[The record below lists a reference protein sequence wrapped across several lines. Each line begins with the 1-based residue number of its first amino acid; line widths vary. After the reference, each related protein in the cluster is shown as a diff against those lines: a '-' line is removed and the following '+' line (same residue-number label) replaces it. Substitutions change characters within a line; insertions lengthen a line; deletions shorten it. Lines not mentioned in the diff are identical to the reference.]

1 MLHPPPDDLR
11 GPRRA
16 KTESRRLTKE
26 RCLLVTAEDTAA
38 TSHRERAFRLETTPI
53 TFGPGA
59 SEEAGWEM
67 NRLGAKRVMIVS
79 DPGVV
84 RVGITGKVREII
96 EAEGIECE
104 VFERV
109 HVEPTL
115 GSLQEATDFAT
126 EGEFDG
132 FVGVGGGS
140 SLDTAKVASLVATH
154 PAPVTEYIHPP
165 LGDGR
170 KPPSPLKP
178 LLAIPTTAGTGS
190 EATGIAVLDLP
201 ELKTKAAIS
210 HPFLRPAHGI
220 VDPVL
225 TRSMPP
231 DVTAACGLDVV
242 CHAVESFTARPFYS
256 RPAPETPADRPS
268 FQGSNPV
275 SDLWAGRAL
284 EYGGLYL
291 RRAVADGDDV
301 EARGNMMLA
310 ASLAGI
316 GFSSAGTA
324 IPHACAYP
332 IASLKH
338 TFRSPGYPDE
348 PFVPHGFAVIAT
360 APAAFRFTYS
370 ADPNKH
376 QRAAEFLV
384 GEAIPDADE
393 STLPSVLTRLMKDI
407 EAPRGLRE
415 LGYDETDIDDLVD
428 GALKQKRQLGIAPRE
443 AGPEELADIFHESFE
458 NW

>member
-1 MLHPPPDDLR
+1 MVADN
-11 GPRRA
+11 A
-16 KTESRRLTKE
+16 VVVSN
-26 RCLLVTAEDTAA
+26 
-38 TSHRERAFRLETTPI
+38 RERAFKLETTPI

-67 NRLGAKRVMIVS
+67 KQLGAKRVMLVS

-84 RVGITGKVREII
+84 QAGIPGKIRETI
-96 EAEGIECE
+96 EAQGIECE
-104 VFERV
+104 VFDRV

-115 GSLQEATDFAT
+115 ESLQEATDFAT
-126 EGEFDG
+126 DGGFDG

-140 SLDTAKVASLVATH
+140 SLDTAKVANLVATH
-154 PAPVTEYIHPP
+154 PAPVIEYIYPP
-165 LGDGR
+165 VGSGR

-190 EATGIAVLDLP
+190 EATGIAALDLP
-201 ELKTKAAIS
+201 DLKTKAAIS
-210 HPFLRPAHGI
+210 HRFLRPDHGI
-220 VDPVL
+220 VDPLL
-225 TRSMPP
+225 TLTMPP

-242 CHAVESFTARPFYS
+242 CHAAESFTARPYNS
-256 RPAPETPADRPS
+256 RPVPETPEDRPS

-275 SDLWAGRAL
+275 SDIWAARAL

-291 RRAVADGDDV
+291 RRAVADDM
-301 EARGNMMLA
+301 EARANMMLA

-316 GFSSAGTA
+316 GFGSAGTA

-338 TFRSPGYPDE
+338 TFRSPGYPND
-348 PFVPHGFAVIAT
+348 PFVPHGFAVIVT

-370 ADPNKH
+370 ADPDKH
-376 QRAAEFLV
+376 RRAAGLLA
-384 GEAIPDADE
+384 GEPSPDTDE
-393 STLPSVLTRLMKDI
+393 STLPNVLTRLMKDI
-407 EAPRGLRE
+407 GAPSGLRE
-415 LGYDETDIDDLVD
+415 LGYDENDIDDLVN
-428 GALKQKRQLGIAPRE
+428 GALKQQRQLSIAPRE
-443 AGPEELADIFHESFE
+443 AGPDELANIFRASLE

>member
-1 MLHPPPDDLR
+1 MANS
-11 GPRRA
+11 G
-16 KTESRRLTKE
+16 
-26 RCLLVTAEDTAA
+26 
-38 TSHRERAFRLETTPI
+38 RERAFKLETTPI

-67 NRLGAKRVMIVS
+67 KRLGAGRVMVVS

-84 RVGITGKVREII
+84 RAGITGKVGEIL

-104 VFERV
+104 VFDRV

-115 GSLQEATDFAT
+115 DSLQEATNFAM
-126 EGEFDG
+126 EGGFDG

-140 SLDTAKVASLVATH
+140 SLDTAKVVSLVASH
-154 PAPVTEYIHPP
+154 PAPVMEYVHPP
-165 LGDGR
+165 LGSGR

-201 ELKTKAAIS
+201 NLKTKAAIS

-220 VDPVL
+220 VDPLL
-225 TRSMPP
+225 TRSMPS

-242 CHAVESFTARPFYS
+242 CHAVESFTARPFDS
-256 RPAPETPADRPS
+256 RPAPETPGDRPP

-275 SDLWAGRAL
+275 SDIWAARAL
-284 EYGGLYL
+284 EYGGQYL
-291 RRAVADGDDV
+291 RHAVDDGDDM

-310 ASLAGI
+310 ASIAGI
-316 GFSSAGTA
+316 GFGSAGTA
-324 IPHACAYP
+324 IAHACAYP

-338 TFRSPGYPDE
+338 AFRSPGCPDE

-360 APAAFRFTYS
+360 APAAFRFTYP
-370 ADPNKH
+370 ANPKKH
-376 QRAAEFLV
+376 RQAAKLLA
-384 GEAIPDADE
+384 GEPFPKADE
-393 STLPSVLTRLMKDI
+393 NTLPDVLTRLMQDVG
-407 EAPRGLRE
+407 APSGLRE
-415 LGYDETDIDDLVD
+415 LGYDESDVDDLVS
-428 GALKQKRQLGIAPRE
+428 GALKQQRQLGIAPRE
-443 AGPEELADIFHESFE
+443 AGPDELAKIFREALE

>member
-1 MLHPPPDDLR
+1 MI
-11 GPRRA
+11 
-16 KTESRRLTKE
+16 
-26 RCLLVTAEDTAA
+26 AENTVA
-38 TSHRERAFRLETTPI
+38 TSGHERAFRLEATSV

-67 NRLGAKRVMIVS
+67 KRLGAKRVMLVS

-84 RVGITGKVREII
+84 QAGITGKIREII
-96 EAEGIECE
+96 EAVGIECD
-104 VFERV
+104 VFDRV

-115 GSLQEATDFAT
+115 ESLQEAMDFAT
-126 EGEFDG
+126 DGGFDG

-140 SLDTAKVASLVATH
+140 SLDTAKLADLLATH
-154 PAPVTEYIHPP
+154 PAPLIEYIYPP
-165 LGDGR
+165 VGSGR

-190 EATGIAVLDLP
+190 EATEIAALDLP
-201 ELKTKAAIS
+201 NLKTKAAIS
-210 HPFLRPAHGI
+210 HAFLRPDHGL
-220 VDPVL
+220 VDPLL
-225 TRSMPP
+225 TCSMPT

-242 CHAVESFTARPFYS
+242 CHAAESFTARPYKF
-256 RPAPETPADRPS
+256 RPAPETPEDRPP

-275 SDLWAGRAL
+275 SDIWAARAL

-291 RRAVADGDDV
+291 RRVVADGNDM
-301 EARGNMMLA
+301 EARANMMLA
-310 ASLAGI
+310 ASIAGI

-348 PFVPHGFAVIAT
+348 PFVPHGFAVVVT
-360 APAAFRFTYS
+360 APAAFRFTYC
-370 ADPNKH
+370 ADADKH
-376 QRAAEFLV
+376 RRAAEFLA
-384 GEAIPDADE
+384 GKRIPDADE
-393 STLPSVLTRLMKDI
+393 STLPNVLTRLMKDI
-407 EAPRGLRE
+407 GAPSGLRE
-415 LGYDETDIDDLVD
+415 LGYDESDIDELVN
-428 GALKQKRQLGIAPRE
+428 GALKQQRQLSIAPRE
-443 AGPEELADIFHESFE
+443 AGPDELADIFRQSLE

>member
-1 MLHPPPDDLR
+1 MI
-11 GPRRA
+11 
-16 KTESRRLTKE
+16 
-26 RCLLVTAEDTAA
+26 AENTVA
-38 TSHRERAFRLETTPI
+38 TSGHERAFRLEATSV

-67 NRLGAKRVMIVS
+67 KRLGAKRVMLVS

-84 RVGITGKVREII
+84 QAGITGKIREII
-96 EAEGIECE
+96 EAVGIECD
-104 VFERV
+104 VFDRV

-115 GSLQEATDFAT
+115 ESLQEAMDFAT
-126 EGEFDG
+126 DGGFDG

-140 SLDTAKVASLVATH
+140 SLDTAKLADLLATH
-154 PAPVTEYIHPP
+154 PAPLIEYIYPP
-165 LGDGR
+165 VGSGR

-190 EATGIAVLDLP
+190 EATEIAALDLP
-201 ELKTKAAIS
+201 NLKTKAAIS
-210 HPFLRPAHGI
+210 HAFLRPDHGL
-220 VDPVL
+220 VDPLL
-225 TRSMPP
+225 TCSMPT

-242 CHAVESFTARPFYS
+242 CHAAESFTARPYKS
-256 RPAPETPADRPS
+256 RPAPETPEDRPP

-275 SDLWAGRAL
+275 SDIWAARAL

-291 RRAVADGDDV
+291 RRAVADGNDM
-301 EARGNMMLA
+301 EARANMMLA
-310 ASLAGI
+310 ASIAGI

-348 PFVPHGFAVIAT
+348 PFVPHGFAVVVT
-360 APAAFRFTYS
+360 APAAFRFTYC
-370 ADPNKH
+370 ADADKH
-376 QRAAEFLV
+376 RRAAEFLA
-384 GEAIPDADE
+384 GKRIPDADE
-393 STLPSVLTRLMKDI
+393 STLPNVLTRLMKDI
-407 EAPRGLRE
+407 GAPSGLRE
-415 LGYDETDIDDLVD
+415 LGYDESDIDELVN
-428 GALKQKRQLGIAPRE
+428 GALKQQRQLSIAPRE
-443 AGPEELADIFHESFE
+443 AGPDELADIFRQSLE

>member
-1 MLHPPPDDLR
+1 MI
-11 GPRRA
+11 
-16 KTESRRLTKE
+16 
-26 RCLLVTAEDTAA
+26 AENTAA
-38 TSHRERAFRLETTPI
+38 TSGHERAFKLEATPV

-67 NRLGAKRVMIVS
+67 KRLGAKRVMLVS

-84 RVGITGKVREII
+84 QAGITGKIREII
-96 EAEGIECE
+96 EAAGIECD
-104 VFERV
+104 VFDRV

-115 GSLQEATDFAT
+115 ESLQEATDFAT
-126 EGEFDG
+126 DGGFDG

-140 SLDTAKVASLVATH
+140 SLDTAKVADLLATH
-154 PAPVTEYIHPP
+154 PAPLIEYIYPP
-165 LGDGR
+165 VGSGR

-190 EATGIAVLDLP
+190 EATEIAALDLP
-201 ELKTKAAIS
+201 NLKTKAAIS
-210 HPFLRPAHGI
+210 HAFLRPDHGL
-220 VDPVL
+220 VDPLL
-225 TRSMPP
+225 TCSMPP

-242 CHAVESFTARPFYS
+242 CHAAESFTARPYNC
-256 RPAPETPADRPS
+256 RPAPETPEDRPP

-275 SDLWAGRAL
+275 SDIWAARAL

-291 RRAVADGDDV
+291 RRAVADGNDMG
-301 EARGNMMLA
+301 ARANMMLA
-310 ASLAGI
+310 ASIAGI

-348 PFVPHGFAVIAT
+348 PFVPHGFAVVVT
-360 APAAFRFTYS
+360 APAAFRFTYC
-370 ADPNKH
+370 ADSDKH
-376 QRAAEFLV
+376 RRAAEFLA
-384 GEAIPDADE
+384 GKPIPDTDE
-393 STLPSVLTRLMKDI
+393 STLPNVLTQLMKDI
-407 EAPRGLRE
+407 GAPSGLRE
-415 LGYDETDIDDLVD
+415 LGYDESDIDELVN
-428 GALKQKRQLGIAPRE
+428 GALKQQRQLSIAPRE
-443 AGPEELADIFHESFE
+443 VGPVELADIFRESLE

>member
-1 MLHPPPDDLR
+1 MI
-11 GPRRA
+11 
-16 KTESRRLTKE
+16 
-26 RCLLVTAEDTAA
+26 AENTVA
-38 TSHRERAFRLETTPI
+38 TSGHERAFRLEATSV

-67 NRLGAKRVMIVS
+67 KRLGAKRVMLVS

-84 RVGITGKVREII
+84 QAGITGKIREII
-96 EAEGIECE
+96 EAVGIECD
-104 VFERV
+104 VFDRV

-115 GSLQEATDFAT
+115 ESLQEAMDFAT
-126 EGEFDG
+126 DGGFDG

-140 SLDTAKVASLVATH
+140 SLDTAKLADLLATH
-154 PAPVTEYIHPP
+154 PAPLIEYIYPP
-165 LGDGR
+165 VGSGR

-190 EATGIAVLDLP
+190 EATEIAALDLP
-201 ELKTKAAIS
+201 NLKTKAAIS
-210 HPFLRPAHGI
+210 HAFLRPDHGL
-220 VDPVL
+220 VDPLL
-225 TRSMPP
+225 TCSMPT

-242 CHAVESFTARPFYS
+242 CHAAESFTARPYKS
-256 RPAPETPADRPS
+256 RPAPETPEDRPP

-275 SDLWAGRAL
+275 SDIWAARAL

-291 RRAVADGDDV
+291 RRAVADGNDM
-301 EARGNMMLA
+301 EARANMMLA
-310 ASLAGI
+310 ASIAGI

-348 PFVPHGFAVIAT
+348 PFVPHGFAVVVT
-360 APAAFRFTYS
+360 APAAFRFTYG
-370 ADPNKH
+370 ADSDKH
-376 QRAAEFLV
+376 RRAAEFLA
-384 GEAIPDADE
+384 GKRIPDADE
-393 STLPSVLTRLMKDI
+393 STLPNVLTRLMKDI
-407 EAPRGLRE
+407 GAPSGLRE
-415 LGYDETDIDDLVD
+415 LGYDESDIDELVN
-428 GALKQKRQLGIAPRE
+428 GALKQQRQLSIAPRE
-443 AGPEELADIFHESFE
+443 AGPDELADIFRQSLE

>member
-1 MLHPPPDDLR
+1 MI
-11 GPRRA
+11 
-16 KTESRRLTKE
+16 
-26 RCLLVTAEDTAA
+26 AENMVA
-38 TSHRERAFRLETTPI
+38 TSGHERAFRLEATSV

-67 NRLGAKRVMIVS
+67 KRLGAKRVMLVS

-84 RVGITGKVREII
+84 QAGITGKIREII
-96 EAEGIECE
+96 EAVGIECD
-104 VFERV
+104 VFDRV

-115 GSLQEATDFAT
+115 ESLQEAMDFAT
-126 EGEFDG
+126 DGGFDG

-140 SLDTAKVASLVATH
+140 SLDTAKLADLLATH
-154 PAPVTEYIHPP
+154 PAPLIEYIYPP
-165 LGDGR
+165 VGSGR

-190 EATGIAVLDLP
+190 EATEIAALDLP
-201 ELKTKAAIS
+201 NLKTKAAIS
-210 HPFLRPAHGI
+210 HAFLRPDHGL
-220 VDPVL
+220 VDPLL
-225 TRSMPP
+225 TCSMPT

-242 CHAVESFTARPFYS
+242 CHAAESFTARPYKS
-256 RPAPETPADRPS
+256 RPAPETPEDRPP

-275 SDLWAGRAL
+275 SDIWAARAL

-291 RRAVADGDDV
+291 RRAVADGNDM
-301 EARGNMMLA
+301 EARANMMLA
-310 ASLAGI
+310 ASIAGI

-348 PFVPHGFAVIAT
+348 PFVPHGFAVVVT
-360 APAAFRFTYS
+360 APAAFRFTYG
-370 ADPNKH
+370 ADSDKH
-376 QRAAEFLV
+376 RRAAEFLA
-384 GEAIPDADE
+384 GKRIPDADE
-393 STLPSVLTRLMKDI
+393 STLPNVLTRLMKDI
-407 EAPRGLRE
+407 GAPSGLRE
-415 LGYDETDIDDLVD
+415 LGYDESDIDELVN
-428 GALKQKRQLGIAPRE
+428 GALKQQRQLSIAPRE
-443 AGPEELADIFHESFE
+443 AGPDELADIFRQSLE

>member
-1 MLHPPPDDLR
+1 M
-11 GPRRA
+11 
-16 KTESRRLTKE
+16 
-26 RCLLVTAEDTAA
+26 VAENIAE
-38 TSHRERAFRLETTPI
+38 TSGHERAFKLETTPI
-53 TFGPGA
+53 TFGSGA

-67 NRLGAKRVMIVS
+67 KRLSARRVMIIS

-84 RVGITGKVREII
+84 RAGITGKVREII

-104 VFERV
+104 VFDRV

-115 GSLQEATDFAT
+115 ESLQEATNFAMD
-126 EGEFDG
+126 GGFDG

-140 SLDTAKVASLVATH
+140 SLDTAKVTSLIATH
-154 PAPVTEYIHPP
+154 PFPVMEYVHPP
-165 LGDGR
+165 VGKGR
-170 KPPSPLKP
+170 KPPSPLMP

-201 ELKTKAAIS
+201 HLMTKAAVS
-210 HPFLRPAHGI
+210 HPFLRPDHGI
-220 VDPVL
+220 VDPLL

-256 RPAPETPADRPS
+256 RPAPETPGDRPP

-275 SDLWAGRAL
+275 SDIWAVRAL
-284 EYGGLYL
+284 EYGGQYL
-291 RRAVADGDDV
+291 RRAVIDGDDM

-310 ASLAGI
+310 ASIAGI
-316 GFSSAGTA
+316 GFGSAGTA

-338 TFRSPGYPDE
+338 AFQSPGYPND

-360 APAAFRFTYS
+360 APASFRFTYP

-376 QRAAEFLV
+376 RQAAEFLT
-384 GEAIPDADE
+384 GEQIPDADE
-393 STLPSVLTRLMKDI
+393 DTLPDALTRLMKDVG
-407 EAPRGLRE
+407 APSGLRE
-415 LGYDETDIDDLVD
+415 LGYDESDIDDLVN
-428 GALKQKRQLGIAPRE
+428 GALKQQRQLGIAPRE
-443 AGPEELADIFHESFE
+443 VGPDELAIIFRDSLE

>member
-1 MLHPPPDDLR
+1 MI
-11 GPRRA
+11 
-16 KTESRRLTKE
+16 
-26 RCLLVTAEDTAA
+26 AENTAA
-38 TSHRERAFRLETTPI
+38 TSAHERAFKLEATPV

-67 NRLGAKRVMIVS
+67 KRLGAKRVMLVS

-84 RVGITGKVREII
+84 QAGITGKIREII
-96 EAEGIECE
+96 EAAGIECD
-104 VFERV
+104 VFDRV

-115 GSLQEATDFAT
+115 ESLQEATDFAT
-126 EGEFDG
+126 DGGFDG

-140 SLDTAKVASLVATH
+140 SLDTAKVADLLATH
-154 PAPVTEYIHPP
+154 PAPLIEYIYPP
-165 LGDGR
+165 VGSGR

-190 EATGIAVLDLP
+190 EATEIAALDLP
-201 ELKTKAAIS
+201 NLKTKAAIS
-210 HPFLRPAHGI
+210 HAFLRPDHGL
-220 VDPVL
+220 VDPLL
-225 TRSMPP
+225 TCSMPP

-242 CHAVESFTARPFYS
+242 CHAAESFTARPYNC
-256 RPAPETPADRPS
+256 RPAPETPEDRPP

-275 SDLWAGRAL
+275 SDIWAARAL

-291 RRAVADGDDV
+291 RRAVADGNDMG
-301 EARGNMMLA
+301 ARANMMLA
-310 ASLAGI
+310 ASIAGI

-348 PFVPHGFAVIAT
+348 PFVPHGFAVVVT
-360 APAAFRFTYS
+360 APAAFRFTYC
-370 ADPNKH
+370 ADSDKH
-376 QRAAEFLV
+376 RRAAEFLA
-384 GEAIPDADE
+384 GKPIPDTDE
-393 STLPSVLTRLMKDI
+393 STLPNVLTQLMKDI
-407 EAPRGLRE
+407 GAPSGLRE
-415 LGYDETDIDDLVD
+415 LGYDESDIDELVN
-428 GALKQKRQLGIAPRE
+428 GALKQQRQLSIAPRE
-443 AGPEELADIFHESFE
+443 VGPVELADIFRESLE